1 MLAQTMDP
9 TQPKDNRRGNQGT
22 NGGITDSYVGQR
34 HDYDRGRVQK
44 QIDWLRD
51 LAAMMRGLP
60 GRKQV
65 VFLSEGFDGK
75 LIEGRDAAQAKS
87 DNEAVI
93 RGDFSQIDTDA
104 VFGSSTQLTNL
115 NRLEQA
121 FRGSDVVLN
130 AIDIGGVHG
139 GTGQEGVAAQS
150 KHGLFPPGRPTG
162 GVVIHN
168 SNDLNDDFQRY
179 LHRQEVV
186 YVLGFYAPAATK
198 PGAFHPI
205 KARVTGA
212 RARGTV
218 AHRSGYYDGGAADFN
233 ERLLTASEIV
243 MNDVAQ
249 NGVRVSALAAGLPA
263 GGGRSAVP
271 GIVDV
276 DGGALLQSANDG
288 RASAQVYVYAF
299 GDDGGVKDHL
309 YQPVSIDVKKLGER
323 LRAGGVRYYG
333 TLSLPPGRYAITN
346 LARGTDGRNGFVRT
360 ELTVPKEGDVAVLT
374 PIPID
379 EAPKAV
385 LVKAAARD
393 AGETYPFLVGAQK
406 FVPCTTTSGKVAL
419 YVLGAKP
426 DEIAVEGAT
435 VLGKK
440 SSGGATTVVLQ
451 VDKPTEVTVKRNG
464 AVLQRASIQ

>member
-1 MLAQTMDP
+1 MLAQTMDR
-9 TQPKDNRRGNQGT
+9 TYEKDNRRGNQG
-22 NGGITDSYVGQR
+22 GGGTTDSHVGQR
-34 HDYDRGRVQK
+34 YDYDRGRVQK
-44 QIDWLRD
+44 QIDWLGE
-51 LAAMMRGLP
+51 LATMMRGLP

-75 LIEGRDAAQAKS
+75 LIEGRDGAQAKT

-115 NRLEQA
+115 SRLEHA

-130 AIDIGGVHG
+130 AIDIGGVRG

-150 KHGLFPPGRPTG
+150 NDGLFLLARPTG

-168 SNDLNDDFQRY
+168 SNDLSDNFQRY
-179 LHRQEVV
+179 LRRQEVV

-205 KARVTGA
+205 KVKVTGAQARVT
-212 RARGTV
+212 V
-218 AHRSGYYDGGAADFN
+218 ANRSGYYDSGTADFN
-233 ERLLTASEIV
+233 ERLLAASEIV

-249 NGVRVSALAAGLPA
+249 NGVRISALAAAFPVA
-263 GGGRSAVP
+263 GGKSAVP
-271 GIVDV
+271 VIVDV
-276 DGGALLQSANDG
+276 DGGALLQTANDG
-288 RASAQVYVYAF
+288 RASAQLYVYAF
-299 GDDGGVKDHL
+299 GDDGSVKDHL
-309 YQPVSIDVKKLGER
+309 FQPVSIDMKKLGER

-333 TLSLPPGRYAITN
+333 TLSLPPGRYAIKT
-346 LARGTDGRNGFVRT
+346 LVRGGDGRNGFART

-393 AGETYPFLVGAQK
+393 ADEPYPFLLGAQK
-406 FVPCTTTSGKVAL
+406 FVPCTTAAGKVAL

-426 DEIAVEGAT
+426 EEIAVEGAT
-435 VLGKK
+435 VLGKT
-440 SSGGATTVVLQ
+440 SSGGATTVILQ
-451 VDKPTEVTVKRNG
+451 VEKPTEVTVKRNG